1 VTLRSAT
8 PEFIFFAYLFR
19 FLSLY
24 VFFGREVPSQVYL
37 FVGGLFWQLQ
47 KFIDSFLSFFPS
59 CFLPLLHCTCS
70 VARFIEA
77 LDEINSSHFYFRRV
91 LPTISGESFLL
102 FSGGRCRNRFSR
114 APKGGTSL
122 KQEDRGKRERAL
134 KPVLGESAFNGKW
147 GFRI

>member
-1 VTLRSAT
+1 MSFSA
-8 PEFIFFAYLFR
+8 
-19 FLSLY
+19 
-24 VFFGREVPSQVYL
+24 GRCPHRYFCL
-37 FVGGLFWQLQ
+37 GGLFWQLQ
-47 KFIDSFLSFFPS
+47 KFIDSLLSFFPS

-70 VARFIEA
+70 VARFTKA
-77 LDEINSSHFYFRRV
+77 LDEIINSSQFYFRRV

-134 KPVLGESAFNGKW
+134 QSVLGELFLMESGVFEFNS
-147 GFRI
+147 FYFYI